1 MSSVSNVI
9 FYLPPNSHLYISG
22 KSEYDFYNSKIHN
35 KYVPIYTCFNKQ
47 IIIYINLFF
56 LFQTKISLICLKI
69 LVHIDQVNFP
79 VLVFC
84 LLG

>member
-1 MSSVSNVI
+1 MSLVSNVI

-47 IIIYINLFF
+47 IIIYINCSFYIKLKYLLF
-56 LFQTKISLICLKI
+56 L
-69 LVHIDQVNFP
+69 
-79 VLVFC
+79 
-84 LLG
+84 